1 MYSTYQLSRSVQ
13 WEHIFVSLQF
23 FAISSFN
30 RFFHFVFFPFFYGR
44 LKRIKEIN
52 TSQLLE
58 PCRLPRHRLFY
69 PRNKKFVSIR
79 DIVIFDIST
88 RSSRHRD
95 SRSFPYFNNNSITNH
110 SESIYNIFVLYF
122 AQTFVGG
129 CVCASVFIL
138 LSSFIIYWEPSVT
151 YVRESL
157 TITYHTRR
165 VVPRKWSTRN
175 IVVFFFFSFFFLFY

>member
-1 MYSTYQLSRSVQ
+1 MYNENTFLYRYN
-13 WEHIFVSLQF
+13 FLQF
-23 FAISSFN
+23 LLSI
-30 RFFHFVFFPFFYGR
+30 VFFILFSFPSFTDGWKGSRKLILFNY
-44 LKRIKEIN
+44 KN
-52 TSQLLE
+52 HY
-58 PCRLPRHRLFY
+58 CRLPRHRLFY

-129 CVCASVFIL
+129 CVCACVFIL